1 MSAGAG
7 CASDRPTPRNADIG
21 SSAAEARPARD
32 GRDSRE
38 SPVSDRHAT
47 LRLEIEGL
55 APVPLVRTTVGR
67 VPTWMQID
75 SGASVHT
82 LPGFLVRRAEL
93 AREPRASS
101 ITIDTWGQLDDG
113 PVAVREQDE
122 DLPGARAGIAGLISP
137 QRLLPEGTVVLDL
150 PRREMRAASEREA
163 MRALSS
169 HATELTIAA
178 ERCDGMYVV
187 GAFIEGV
194 HARLIIDTGAAA
206 TALYARS
213 RAGAALDA
221 RSVGSRGR
229 SFSVDGAM
237 TTRTVEAAKI
247 LVGDVHAVHDLTLL
261 SGARAPAGDAARAC
275 AEDGVLGIDVLGACV
290 LVFGPGLRIRCG

>member
-1 MSAGAG
+1 MLAGAG
-7 CASDRPTPRNADIG
+7 CASERPAGRAADIG
-21 SSAAEARPARD
+21 SSAAETRAAR
-32 GRDSRE
+32 E
-38 SPVSDRHAT
+38 TTVTDRRAT
-47 LRLEIEGL
+47 LRLAIEGL
-55 APVPLVRTTVGR
+55 APVPLVHATVGR
-67 VPTWMQID
+67 VTTWMQID
-75 SGASVHT
+75 SGASAQT

-101 ITIDTWGQLDDG
+101 IAIDAWGRLDDG
-113 PVAVREQDE
+113 PLAVREQDE
-122 DLPGARAGIAGLISP
+122 ELPGARAGIAGLLSP
-137 QRLLPEGTVVLDL
+137 QRLLPAGALVLDL
-150 PRREMRAASEREA
+150 PRREMRAATEREA

-169 HATELTIAA
+169 QPTELTAGA

-194 HARLIIDTGAAA
+194 HARLIVDTGAAA

-213 RAGAALDA
+213 RAGAMLDA
-221 RSVGSRGR
+221 RSVESRGR

-247 LVGDVHAVHDLTLL
+247 LAGDVHAVHDVTLL
-261 SGARAPAGDAARAC
+261 SGARAPAGDAAMPC